1 MKKLFFTITV
11 LFSLFI
17 SAQEGAI
24 VTMHAVLVEG
34 DLAAFEK
41 VESDYMQKVAQHAA
55 EKGDILAWN
64 LLKAVRQDGVND
76 EEQYNY
82 MFVQSNK
89 TVEDILDPK
98 NMFWNLAEDVL
109 NAEEMADLN
118 ALRGKFTW
126 TKDVHVIYRVESG
139 LWFPSNSAGYTDAVI
154 QFNFARQKDKSGFLE
169 ENASIWKSFFAA
181 NGPKMNMLSWGA
193 ANKIHPVGDEWASVM
208 TWDMFSSLA
217 DLFKYRLGDMPDG
230 IEPPVG
236 ESNMSEINPGGF
248 YQVATWQWMAGASAN

>member
-64 LLKAVRQDGVND
+64 LLKAVRQDGLND

-118 ALRGKFTW
+118 ALRGKFTL

-139 LWFPSNSAGYTDAVI
+139 LVMGAPPCNKLDPQIKHSPFLPN
-154 QFNFARQKDKSGFLE
+154 QFFLE
-169 ENASIWKSFFAA
+169 LPIASKS
-181 NGPKMNMLSWGA
+181 
-193 ANKIHPVGDEWASVM
+193 
-208 TWDMFSSLA
+208 
-217 DLFKYRLGDMPDG
+217 
-230 IEPPVG
+230 
-236 ESNMSEINPGGF
+236 
-248 YQVATWQWMAGASAN
+248 